1 MKDTKN
7 YLNFSGFN
15 ALPLR
20 YGSLGNTV
28 EISTGAVVEF
38 PLYYEYLDDNTALVI
53 PEGRRYA
60 RLYATVECEV
70 FQGSY
75 QGTTPPTLPSHPDIL
90 PANMWTIV
98 PVQLTM
104 DWIQIISR
112 GAAGELHISFPDFD

>member
-15 ALPLR
+15 SLPLR
-20 YGSLGNTV
+20 YGSNDNTV
-28 EISTGAVVEF
+28 SATGTVLEYA
-38 PLYYEYLDDNTALVI
+38 LYYEYLDDNTALVI

-75 QGTTPPTLPSHPDIL
+75 QGTAPPTLPSHPDIL

-104 DWIQIISR
+104 DWIQIQAK
-112 GAAGELHISFPDFD
+112 GATPGVLHIGFPDFD